1 MLQSLK
7 IEGTSSLSTYF
18 SYYFRK
24 SVKNGKKNQKDTC
37 LPIQHH
43 KEKHINK
50 IADGKLKTE
59 IEDGSP
65 ETDLSED
72 KFLRETPKQSDVT
85 STLRKLN
92 KDAINAIVRRNRV
105 QAFVETPDKFIPCK
119 NCGTIVKLPSA
130 GGANNAV
137 DYDGDDSSLENFKTV
152 NLLRN
157 QFVE

>member
-1 MLQSLK
+1 MHS
-7 IEGTSSLSTYF
+7 

-24 SVKNGKKNQKDTC
+24 SVKNGKKNQKETC
-37 LPIQHH
+37 LPIEHH
-43 KEKHINK
+43 KEKYINK
-50 IADGKLKTE
+50 IADGKLKIE
-59 IEDGSP
+59 IEDDSP

-105 QAFVETPDKFIPCK
+105 QAFVETPDKSRSCK

-130 GGANNAV
+130 GAANNAV

-152 NLLRN
+152 TLLRN
-157 QFVE
+157 QFLE